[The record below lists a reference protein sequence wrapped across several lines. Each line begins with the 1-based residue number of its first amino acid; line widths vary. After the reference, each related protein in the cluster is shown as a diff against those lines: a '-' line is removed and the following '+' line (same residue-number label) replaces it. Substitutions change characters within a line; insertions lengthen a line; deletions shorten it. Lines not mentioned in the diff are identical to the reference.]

1 MKITYLGFN
10 SFIHHKRGVENVIDF
25 QSKASFSSINY
36 YLHWDC
42 EETVSHYENLICIGI
57 KKNVFWFLRLNLV
70 LFKIKKRD
78 KEIFIHSH
86 NPLMSIMSIYQSNL
100 YTVHDALYYLTSA
113 NNYKFKKVFFFLEK
127 ILYKRTSFVHFISEY
142 SKEMSLFSG
151 NKNCIIIPNTS
162 HLESFKSDKEILLR
176 SNMIKNFN
184 PSVIKIFI
192 VRSIEERARIDLLLE
207 VAISLKEKN
216 FEFLIAGKGPLLDLY
231 SNKIKSLN
239 LNNITL
245 LGYVSDNDVIK
256 YYKECDLVLVSS
268 EYGEGFGL
276 PIIEGYLFNK
286 PVIASNRCAIPEIIC
301 SKDYLFENNIESI
314 VDKIE
319 FGSKK
324 LKCSYRSYYESK
336 FSNSIVINS
345 FVQLYKTVK

>member
-10 SFIHHKRGVENVIDF
+10 SFTHHKRGVENVIDF

-42 EETVSHYENLICIGI
+42 EETISHYENLICIGI
-57 KKNVFWFLRLNLV
+57 KKDFFWFLRLNFV
-70 LFKIKKRD
+70 LNKIKKRD
-78 KEIFIHSH
+78 NKIFIHSH
-86 NPLMSIMSIYQSNL
+86 NPLMTILSIYQTNL

-113 NNYKFKKVFFFLEK
+113 NNYKFKKFFFLLEK
-127 ILYKRTSFVHFISEY
+127 ILYKRTRLVHFISKY
-142 SKEMSLFSG
+142 AKEMSLISG
-151 NKNCIIIPNTS
+151 NKKCIIIPNTS
-162 HLESFKSDKEILLR
+162 HLE
-176 SNMIKNFN
+176 NFN
-184 PSVIKIFI
+184 IDYETLLKSNRSKKFNHSVTKIFI
-192 VRSIEERARIDLLLE
+192 VRSIEERALIDLLIE
-207 VAISLKEKN
+207 VAVFLKEKN

-231 SNKIKSLN
+231 SRKIKSLN

-245 LGYVSDNDVIK
+245 LGYVSDNDLIQ
-256 YYKECDLVLVSS
+256 YYKECDMVLVSS

-319 FGSKK
+319 FVSKNTN
-324 LKCSYRSYYESK
+324 CSYRSYYESK
-336 FSNSIVINS
+336 FSNSIVIKS
-345 FVQLYKTVK
+345 FSQLYTTIK